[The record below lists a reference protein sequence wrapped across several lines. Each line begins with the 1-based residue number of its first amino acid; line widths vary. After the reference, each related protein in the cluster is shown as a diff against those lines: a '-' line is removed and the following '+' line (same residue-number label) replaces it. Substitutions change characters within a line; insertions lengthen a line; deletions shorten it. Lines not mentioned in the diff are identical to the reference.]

1 MAIQYW
7 ETRFM
12 PVTDTRGARIKVIQ
26 AGSKTPIYTAGFDYA
41 LGGGIEQHENAVR
54 LAFGPADTCRVNVA
68 FATARGYVFAVES
81 NVPNVD
87 RLRRDREALT
97 GLFVRLLNPSAAE
110 YNALVKAMWRIDREI
125 REVDE

>member
-1 MAIQYW
+1 
-7 ETRFM
+7 M

-68 FATARGYVFAVES
+68 FATARGYVFAVDS
-81 NVPNVD
+81 SVPDLD
-87 RLRRDREALT
+87 RLNRQREALS

-110 YNALVKAMWRIDREI
+110 YNALVKAIWRLDREI
-125 REVDE
+125 WEAGE